1 VFVALGTIYVGSE
14 ILLGEHSLWTKGI
27 LRVTF
32 HGFGLTRKKKCLDI
46 VSLILSI
53 SEYSA

>member
-1 VFVALGTIYVGSE
+1 VVFVALGTIYVGSE

-32 HGFGLTRKKKCLDI
+32 HGFGLTRKKMLGYR
-46 VSLILSI
+46 LS
-53 SEYSA
+53 YFVHL